1 MVQVNLISPHC
12 TLAPVQENADTENI
26 QPSWLVPFYIHGY
39 WSLPFSLTNFA
50 FHVSSH
56 ISIVSFPILA
66 LTEKLKQWDQNLKL
80 FSSQMLSPTCIC
92 DLPGCGFVL
101 ASSQV
106 LCLDQHTRYSLS
118 HLTRTVVRQLFF
130 FSSKSFIYFPFHWI
144 VPITIQ
150 ICYYFSTFFFLL
162 PHVSLWLLPYSFLSP
177 YRKIPWNWC
186 WYSFSPTSF
195 SYFSLEPV
203 RILYVELYQNCSSQ
217 GPQISMFL
225 NQRPYLSPQVKLDPS
240 IACDTV
246 IHSLVH
252 GILYLT
258 SRAKHSSEFPFIFL
272 ISTLN
277 LFYNL
282 HQLLNLHMLAYPVSV
297 LAPLLFSFHTHPI
310 DGLGAPPGRC
320 VQLTAKE

>member
-1 MVQVNLISPHC
+1 MRPELKTVLI
-12 TLAPVQENADTENI
+12 TNA
-26 QPSWLVPFYIHGY
+26 
-39 WSLPFSLTNFA
+39 LTNLYLWP
-50 FHVSSH
+50 SCS
-56 ISIVSFPILA
+56 
-66 LTEKLKQWDQNLKL
+66 
-80 FSSQMLSPTCIC
+80 C
-92 DLPGCGFVL
+92 GCGFVL

-144 VPITIQ
+144 VPITMQ
-150 ICYYFSTFFFLL
+150 ICYYFSIFFFLL

-225 NQRPYLSPQVKLDPS
+225 NQRPCLSPQVKLDPS